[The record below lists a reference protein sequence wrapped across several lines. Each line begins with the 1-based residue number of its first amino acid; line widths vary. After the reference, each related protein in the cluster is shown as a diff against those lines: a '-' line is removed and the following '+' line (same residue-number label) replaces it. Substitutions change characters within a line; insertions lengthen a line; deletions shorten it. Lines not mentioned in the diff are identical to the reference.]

1 MPRKRFKLS
10 VSDFVSFVAGQ
21 GKKMSVSGVDFA
33 DKLLELNLVEHPVTE
48 QEEIVISKGE
58 THQFTNLIKHLVA
71 VCEQQEEN
79 LYRITRERQ
88 S

>member
-1 MPRKRFKLS
+1 MLAALTLP
-10 VSDFVSFVAGQ
+10 
-21 GKKMSVSGVDFA
+21 